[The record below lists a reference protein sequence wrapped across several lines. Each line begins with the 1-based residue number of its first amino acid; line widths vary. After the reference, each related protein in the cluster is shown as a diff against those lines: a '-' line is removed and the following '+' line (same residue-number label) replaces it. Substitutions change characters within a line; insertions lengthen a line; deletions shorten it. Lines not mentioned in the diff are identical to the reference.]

1 MRATLNWSKTDELR
15 AFVDEQSGDRT
26 LYATPSDVVR
36 DLLRQRKLQVE
47 AAKLRAGVLEVFQ
60 DAIDGRV
67 HLFKGSVS
75 ELLK

>member
-67 HLFKGSVS
+67 HLFNGSVS